1 MTKISCLFCNL
12 PEPNYKPESHIDFI
26 CGGCVIL
33 LADADQENLKK
44 AHTLAIEKGYLNKA
58 NAIESF
64 IIPEGKHGKR
74 PSKSVKR
81 DFNRKRIAR
90 PVRDKKR
97 LSQPVE
103 A

>member
-1 MTKISCLFCNL
+1 MNCQFCNL

-64 IIPEGKHGKR
+64 LIPEGKHANR
-74 PSKSVKR
+74 PTKSIER
-81 DFNRKRIAR
+81 NLNRERTAR
-90 PVRDKKR
+90 TIRNKKR
-97 LSQPVE
+97 LSEPV
-103 A
+103 AT

>member
-1 MTKISCLFCNL
+1 MSCLFCNL

-64 IIPEGKHGKR
+64 LIPEGKHANR
-74 PSKSVKR
+74 PTKSIER
-81 DFNRKRIAR
+81 NLNRERTAR
-90 PVRDKKR
+90 TIRNKKR
-97 LSQPVE
+97 LSEPV
-103 A
+103 AT